1 MPGIAVAGFVSS
13 APGVL
18 QPVPLASPLEGV
30 ANGLL
35 NQNGLRGEAAPDLA
49 KALAQGV
56 DLALTLFAGQA
67 MVSPG
72 IPCPPGASAG
82 PGRLM

>member
-1 MPGIAVAGFVSS
+1 MHDDTGFPPGFADAD
-13 APGVL
+13 A
-18 QPVPLASPLEGV
+18 LA
-30 ANGLL
+30 
-35 NQNGLRGEAAPDLA
+35 
-49 KALAQGV
+49 AQGV